1 MENTNQM
8 NSQIALPNSTTVL
21 VLGILSI
28 VCCFCW
34 GIVGLVLGIIAISLS
49 KKAKIMYNNDSN
61 LYTQSSFSNLKAGRT
76 CAIIGTC
83 LSGLYMLYLI
93 VILAL
98 YGTMF
103 AYAMDQS
110 GSSFPF

>member
-1 MENTNQM
+1 MENTNQT
-8 NSQIALPNSTTVL
+8 NNQIALPNSTTVL

-49 KKAKIMYNNDSN
+49 KKAKMIYNNDSN
-61 LYTQSSFSNLKAGRT
+61 LYTQSSFSNLKAGRI
-76 CAIIGTC
+76 CAIIGLC
-83 LSGLYMLYLI
+83 LSGLYMLY
-93 VILAL
+93 VIIIFAF

-103 AYAMDQS
+103 AFAMDQA
-110 GSSFPF
+110 GTQLPF